1 MRRRIPSSFSSS
13 LKNGADI
20 HQLSSSDPV
29 KVSTRTKEKNGW
41 GDDRYGEDNH
51 DRQADHALT
60 LYLVD
65 ISGGTQK
72 RGLSAEGGTAAYP
85 EQGGIVEAHFGDTG
99 NPGPNQLERA

>member
-20 HQLSSSDPV
+20 YQLSSSDPV
-29 KVSTRTKEKNGW
+29 KVSTRTKEKNRW

-51 DRQADHALT
+51 DRQGDHALT

-65 ISGGTQK
+65 ISDGTQK
-72 RGLSAEGGTAAYP
+72 
-85 EQGGIVEAHFGDTG
+85 
-99 NPGPNQLERA
+99 